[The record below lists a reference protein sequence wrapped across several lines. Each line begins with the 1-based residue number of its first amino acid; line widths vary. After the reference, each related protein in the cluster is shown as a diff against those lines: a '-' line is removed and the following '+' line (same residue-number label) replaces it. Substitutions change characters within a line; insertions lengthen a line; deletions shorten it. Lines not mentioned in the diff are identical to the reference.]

1 MSGDEDAVGLVRHHR
16 WAKIEVQQDRLEEDG
31 CRAIIDLDKTKREE
45 VLQLLRDGRTGKLLY
60 AFLLVDP
67 KRKRKLFEDFRA
79 VLAKIETRGGI
90 IKDVFTGLDN
100 TDKARRAALLDVV
113 RGQARR
119 HLQGAKWAE
128 EPMRHKPGRRPQ
140 EFTAEQLAAAK
151 AIWRDRIEYPTWKAT
166 DDALKQIKSKKD
178 KPFTRARAH
187 RLWGHRQPKPK
198 KRRGEATDD

>member
-1 MSGDEDAVGLVRHHR
+1 MSGDDDAVGLVRHHR
-16 WAKIEVQQDRLEEDG
+16 WAKVEVQQDRLEEDG

-79 VLAKIETRGGI
+79 VLVKIEARGGI
-90 IKDVFTGLDN
+90 IKDVFTGLDSA
-100 TDKARRAALLDVV
+100 DKVRRAAFLDVV
-113 RGQARR
+113 RGQCRR

-128 EPMRHKPGRRPQ
+128 EVMRHKPGRKKV

-151 AIWRDRIEYPTWKAT
+151 AIWRDRIEYPTWKET
-166 DDALKQIKSKKD
+166 DAALEEIVSAKGE
-178 KPFTRARAH
+178 PFKRSRAH
-187 RLWGHRQPKPK
+187 RLWGPRQLKPK
-198 KRRGEATDD
+198 K

>member
-1 MSGDEDAVGLVRHHR
+1 MSVDDDAVGLVRHHR
-16 WAKIEVQQDRLEEDG
+16 WAKVEVQQVRLKEDG
-31 CRAIIDLDKTKREE
+31 CRAIIDLGTTKREE
-45 VLQLLRDGRTGKLLY
+45 VLRLLRDGRTGKLLY

-79 VLAKIETRGGI
+79 VLAKIEARGGVV
-90 IKDVFTGLDN
+90 KDVFTGLDN
-100 TDKARRAALLDVV
+100 ADKARRAALLDVV

-166 DDALKQIKSKKD
+166 DGALEQIRSKKD
-178 KPFTRARAH
+178 RPFTRHRAH
-187 RLWGHRQPKPK
+187 DLWGPRQPKPK
-198 KRRGEATDD
+198 KR

>member
-1 MSGDEDAVGLVRHHR
+1 MSGDDDAVGLVRHHR
-16 WAKIEVQQDRLEEDG
+16 WTKIEVQQDRLKEDG
-31 CRAIIDLDKTKREE
+31 CRAIIDLSKAKREE
-45 VLQLLRDGRTGKLLY
+45 VLRLLRDGRTGKLLY

-119 HLQGAKWAE
+119 HLQGAKWHE
-128 EPMRHKPGRRPQ
+128 EPVRHTPGRKKV
-140 EFTAEQLAAAK
+140 EFTDVQLAAAK
-151 AIWRDRIEYPTWKAT
+151 AIWRDRVEYPTWKAAK
-166 DDALKQIKSKKD
+166 DALEQIKSAKGEK
-178 KPFTRARAH
+178 FTTDRARD
-187 RLWGHRQPKPK
+187 LWKARGPKPRK
-198 KRRGEATDD
+198 P

>member
-1 MSGDEDAVGLVRHHR
+1 MSGDDEAIGLVRVHR
-16 WAKIEVQQDRLEEDG
+16 WATLDIQTKRLREDG
-31 CRAIIDLDKTKREE
+31 CRAIIDLGSTKREE
-45 VLQLLRDGRTGKLLY
+45 VLRLLRDGRTGKLLY

-79 VLAKIETRGGI
+79 VLAKIEARDGI

-119 HLQGAKWAE
+119 HLQGTKWAE
-128 EPMRHKPGRRPQ
+128 EPMRHKPGRKPE
-140 EFTAEQLAAAK
+140 EFTAEQIAAAK

-166 DDALKQIKSKKD
+166 DDALEQIMSAND
-178 KPFTRARAH
+178 EPFKRSRAH
-187 RLWGHRQPKPK
+187 RLWGPRQPKRK
-198 KRRGEATDD
+198 KP